1 MADEL
6 EKKPEFVVHKKQKD
20 VTQTTPAASAEKKR
34 VVVVKKKSQQP
45 QNTKPAA
52 DASKKDNVH
61 VVVKKAENSSTPQ
74 SEKKTPNVQKQNNG
88 QNQGGANQTPKSDKP
103 EQKSKTTFELNPSR
117 PNVKAGNLS
126 DNRNRQNGRN
136 GGFNNKGNLP
146 YHRDGG
152 GFTGAQARQGY

>member
-74 SEKKTPNVQKQNNG
+74 SEKKTPNVQTQNTG
-88 QNQGGANQTPKSDKP
+88 QNQG
-103 EQKSKTTFELNPSR
+103 
-117 PNVKAGNLS
+117 
-126 DNRNRQNGRN
+126 
-136 GGFNNKGNLP
+136 
-146 YHRDGG
+146 
-152 GFTGAQARQGY
+152 